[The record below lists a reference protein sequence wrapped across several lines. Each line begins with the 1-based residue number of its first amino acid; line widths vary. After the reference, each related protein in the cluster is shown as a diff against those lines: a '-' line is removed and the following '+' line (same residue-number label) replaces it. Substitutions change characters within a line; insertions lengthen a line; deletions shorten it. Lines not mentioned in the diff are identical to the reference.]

1 MAVRKA
7 RCIREPM
14 QKSIQHVKHISS
26 KQMNEKDK
34 KAIVIAQEIKFAR
47 LLSCNDKVTRDRV
60 LKNLKRW
67 LIVRS
72 QSTLALTRADFMR
85 LWKGLF
91 YYMWMSDKPLIQE
104 ELAESLSKIVHCLKN
119 NEVVLLYTECVLRTL
134 GIEWFGI
141 DQYRLDKFCM
151 LARRIIR
158 QTFQKC
164 KENLWDIEWIKDI
177 SKIFEKLLVDPRICL
192 GFTMHI
198 TEIYL
203 EELAKIS
210 DGNIPENV
218 VTEFIKPFISYFILM
233 DDERQI
239 KHVMRHIFRYLIFQS
254 DIGMDYMEKFKAWRS
269 AGFPA
274 GSIDAMEKIEL
285 SDEEDNNI
293 TRDVEIYLEKQ
304 IKYNTEKPLD
314 PRAGR
319 IDVELPQIPFN
330 PRQIADLLNKYKFH
344 SLSTTKSRR
353 QLRRLIKEFIE
364 LSDGKMPLG
373 IKEIRIPKMQK
384 KNTDIKSAAVRLL
397 KFEQELYSDT
407 LRKGRK
413 RKKNKQLIQ
422 DESDKFS
429 EEKSENIN
437 DETNRENNTVEM
449 NNDETIKKKRKTKHK
464 LDFTD
469 NLINTN
475 SQILDENNLSLKKRK
490 FKTKENQN
498 ICKADAKDSNCKLR
512 NNFSL
517 LIEDI
522 DENKKIKLKK
532 NENII
537 SKTLN
542 IDKQVKRKK
551 STKSKVTGKWNASD
565 NIEPSTLLMD
575 NNSTKSCMEI
585 NENSVTSNHE
595 QKDNV
600 YSKQPTWLV
609 PILTKLENKKNETP
623 ISLKRKHEISTTTS
637 SKKRVKI
644 ALHCNTAQHTS
655 EYISQIRKSPAIPF
669 DANKKPLAGVLKAS
683 PIPSPIN
690 PFYRKN
696 I

>member
-1 MAVRKA
+1 MAVRK
-7 RCIREPM
+7 RYLFEPM
-14 QKSIQHVKHISS
+14 PKSILHVKHISS
-26 KQMNEKDK
+26 KQVSEKDK

-47 LLSCNDKVTRDRV
+47 LLSCNDKVTRDKV
-60 LKNLKRW
+60 LKYLKRW
-67 LIVRS
+67 LIVRT
-72 QSTLALTRADFMR
+72 QSSLALSKEDFMR

-91 YYMWMSDKPLIQE
+91 YYMWVSDKPLIQE
-104 ELAESLSKIVHCLKN
+104 ELAESLSKIVHCLKAK
-119 NEVVLLYTECVLRTL
+119 EVVVLYTECVLRTL

-151 LARRIIR
+151 LVRRIIR

-177 SKIFEKLLVDPRICL
+177 SEILEKLLVDPKICL

-218 VTEFIKPFISYFILM
+218 VTEFIKPFILYFISM

-239 KHVMRHIFRYLIFQS
+239 QHVMRHIFRYLIFQS
-254 DIGMDYMEKFKAWRS
+254 DIGVDYTEKFKAWRS

-285 SDEEDNNI
+285 SDEEDSNI
-293 TRDVEIYLEKQ
+293 SRDIEIYHEKQ
-304 IKYNTEKPLD
+304 MKYNTEKPLD

-344 SLSTTKSRR
+344 SSSTTKSRR
-353 QLRRLIKEFIE
+353 QLRRLIKEYIE

-373 IKEIRIPKMQK
+373 IKEIRTPKMQK

-407 LRKGRK
+407 LQKGRK
-413 RKKNKQLIQ
+413 KKKNKQLIH

-429 EEKSENIN
+429 EEESENIN
-437 DETNRENNTVEM
+437 DETNREDNTVEM
-449 NNDETIKKKRKTKHK
+449 NNDETIKKKRKMKHK

-469 NLINTN
+469 NLIN
-475 SQILDENNLSLKKRK
+475 SQ
-490 FKTKENQN
+490 NQN
-498 ICKADAKDSNCKLR
+498 ICKADAKDSNSKLR
-512 NNFSL
+512 NNSSL

-532 NENII
+532 NKNITA
-537 SKTLN
+537 KTLN
-542 IDKQVKRKK
+542 IVKQVKRKK
-551 STKSKVTGKWNASD
+551 STKSKVTGKWDVSD
-565 NIEPSTLLMD
+565 NIEPSILLMD
-575 NNSTKSCMEI
+575 NNTTKSCMKI
-585 NENSVTSNHE
+585 DENSVTNNHE
-595 QKDNV
+595 QKNNI
-600 YSKQPTWLV
+600 YGKQQTCLV

-623 ISLKRKHEISTTTS
+623 ISLKRKHEISATTS

-644 ALHCNTAQHTS
+644 ALHCNTAQNTS

-690 PFYRKN
+690 PFYRRN